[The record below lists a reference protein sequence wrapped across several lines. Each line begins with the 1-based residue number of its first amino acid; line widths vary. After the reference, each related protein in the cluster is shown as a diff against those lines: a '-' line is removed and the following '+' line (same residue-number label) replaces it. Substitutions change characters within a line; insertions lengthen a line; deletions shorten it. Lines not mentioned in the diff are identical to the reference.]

1 MWHDAGMI
9 STHGTYRHGAIV
21 LEAPVSLPEGAQ
33 VRVTLE
39 NDTRSER
46 AESVDICCDGSPWD
60 DSPEGAR
67 AWIEWFDAL
76 EPMMT
81 EQEFQRWESERL
93 AEKERQ
99 KGMAA
104 GESDRVAAMFP

>member
-1 MWHDAGMI
+1 MI

-21 LEAPVSLPEGAQ
+21 LDEPVSLPEGAQ

-39 NDTRSER
+39 GDTNG
-46 AESVDICCDGSPWD
+46 APAGPADVCCDGSVWD

-76 EPMMT
+76 EPILT
-81 EQEFQRWESERL
+81 EREFQQWESQRL

-99 KGMAA
+99 KGLAA
-104 GESDRVAAMFP
+104 QESDRIATTFP

>member
-21 LEAPVSLPEGAQ
+21 LEEPVSLPEGAQ

-39 NDTRSER
+39 SDTGSEP
-46 AESVDICCDGSPWD
+46 VDVCCDGSAWD

-81 EQEFQRWESERL
+81 EQEFQRWELERL

-99 KGMAA
+99 KGLATR
-104 GESDRVAAMFP
+104 ESDRIATIFP

>member
-1 MWHDAGMI
+1 M
-9 STHGTYRHGAIV
+9 
-21 LEAPVSLPEGAQ
+21 LKEPVSLPEGAQ

-39 NDTRSER
+39 SDTSNEP

-93 AEKERQ
+93 VEKERQ
-99 KGMAA
+99 KGLATR
-104 GESDRVAAMFP
+104 ESDRIAAMFP